1 MKFDII
7 NIEEF
12 SGQKA
17 QIYSIMYEGDDQ
29 TLMDH
34 FFEENME
41 EHEDDIREI
50 AKKLK
55 VMGNDTGC
63 KSNFFKSYEGA
74 PGDGM
79 VALRYKQ
86 MRLYCLRYDNTCI
99 FLGSGRFK
107 PPDINAY
114 QEEPLLNSKAQ
125 EMKLIAAC
133 INKAIVEK
141 DLKVKEDGTLEVSD
155 YIELEI

>member
-1 MKFDII
+1 
-7 NIEEF
+7 
-12 SGQKA
+12 
-17 QIYSIMYEGDDQ
+17 MYEGDDQ

-34 FFEENME
+34 FFDENIQG
-41 EHEDDIREI
+41 HEDDIREI

-55 VMGNDTGC
+55 IMGNDTGC
-63 KSNFFKSYEGA
+63 KSNFFKPNEGA
-74 PGDGM
+74 PGDGV

-99 FLGSGRFK
+99 FLGSGGYK
-107 PPDINAY
+107 TPDINAY
-114 QEEPLLNSKAQ
+114 QEDPFLNSKAQ

-141 DLKVKEDGTLEVSD
+141 DLKIREDGTLEISD
-155 YIELEI
+155 FIELEI